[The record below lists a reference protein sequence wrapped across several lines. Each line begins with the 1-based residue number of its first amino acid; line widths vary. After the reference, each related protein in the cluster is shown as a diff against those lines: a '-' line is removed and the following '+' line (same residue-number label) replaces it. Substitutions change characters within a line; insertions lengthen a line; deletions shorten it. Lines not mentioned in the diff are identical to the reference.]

1 MLFFYKIDFLYT
13 LQFPE
18 FIAVA
23 SIFRVVLKVHKNKL
37 RELWG
42 KNSVG
47 IFIRMQ
53 NGPRIRI
60 SLPIAN
66 FKAETTRLERI
77 WSAILQSTILLL
89 FLRNNVYKAPII
101 FKKQCLIIQSPY
113 YRNTTHSLHIY
124 PSNFKFRKWKHV
136 SSSFDSTSLFTS
148 LIDDD
153 DIGCLLSPVPPFKNI
168 RIESFRLR
176 VSMFHFL
183 YTQI

>member
-1 MLFFYKIDFLYT
+1 MVVIFFLWIFQFWILSLFCLPTRRFSFLFFF
-13 LQFPE
+13 
-18 FIAVA
+18 
-23 SIFRVVLKVHKNKL
+23 VV
-37 RELWG
+37 
-42 KNSVG
+42 
-47 IFIRMQ
+47 
-53 NGPRIRI
+53 PT
-60 SLPIAN
+60 SL
-66 FKAETTRLERI
+66 T
-77 WSAILQSTILLL
+77 WILLL